1 MNVVSLFPT
10 AVGQFKFH
18 RELTK
23 EEYAFMESQEKK
35 PNEGNTTSAN
45 RTILLEPELAELND
59 FIQKSIDKYFTEII
73 SPELDAN
80 LSITQSWLNYTE
92 PGQYHHKHAHPNSFL
107 SAVFYVDANPDVD
120 KIFFYNPRTYRQ
132 IDFPAKN
139 WNLFN
144 SQSWWLPVDSGGLII
159 FPSHLEHSVVIK
171 EGTNTRISLALNTFP
186 KGYIGHDDTLT
197 GLHL

>member
-23 EEYAFMESQEKK
+23 EEYAFMETQEKK
-35 PNEGNTTSAN
+35 PNVGNTTSAN
-45 RTILLEPELAELND
+45 RKILSELMFTELNE
-59 FIQKSIDKYFTEII
+59 FIEKSINQYFTEII
-73 SPELDAN
+73 SPEFDAKLN
-80 LSITQSWLNYTE
+80 VTQSWLNYTE

-107 SAVFYVDANPDVD
+107 SAVFYVNANPDVD
-120 KIFFYNPRTYRQ
+120 KIYFYSPRAYRQ
-132 IDFPAKN
+132 IDFPPKE

-144 SQSWWLPVDSGGLII
+144 SQSWWLPIGSGDLVV
-159 FPSHLEHSVVIK
+159 FPSYFEHSVEIK

-186 KGYIGHDDTLT
+186 KGYIGNDDSLT